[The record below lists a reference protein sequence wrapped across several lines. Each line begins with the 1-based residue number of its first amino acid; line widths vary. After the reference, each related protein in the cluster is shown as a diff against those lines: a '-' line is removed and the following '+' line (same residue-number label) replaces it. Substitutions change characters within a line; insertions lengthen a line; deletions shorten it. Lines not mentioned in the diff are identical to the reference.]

1 MKNKEKKRP
10 KRKETGEDYYLNKK
24 CWLVKNLDHPPYR
37 RCQYCELRF
46 NDCLFMR
53 YQVISFVLGCF
64 SFLLIYLFEKMIP
77 FYDIVIIFTI
87 VIVYGYYFNSS
98 TEKIV
103 KSNFLE
109 KKAKEELRA
118 LSGELEM
125 RVERQTKNIKK
136 QNKNLKELL
145 NIKSDFLRTV
155 NHQLNTPL
163 TIMKSAFAMMED
175 KSLSTEQGIG
185 IASHGLER
193 MSSTIEDFWDAFELE
208 EQKVPVNLVETDI
221 EVIID
226 EMVEEKRKMESVM
239 NKDLKIEL
247 SMPGFSIPKVLCDQ
261 KKISH
266 AISNLLDNAVFYTQ
280 KGSVGIR
287 FEKIKRGKKECLKVF
302 ISDTGEGI
310 PTKDRKKIF
319 EKFTRGSTTSSIN
332 PNGSGLGLYI
342 AKTIIEKSGGKLTLE
357 SSVVGKGTT
366 FSFVLEV
373 ASAKGSAEIIP

>member
-1 MKNKEKKRP
+1 MKYKEKKRIR
-10 KRKETGEDYYLNKK
+10 RKEAGGSYYLNKK
-24 CWLVKNLDHPPYR
+24 CWLVKNLDHPPYK

-46 NDCLFMR
+46 HDCLFMR
-53 YQVISFVLGCF
+53 YQVISLVLGCF
-64 SFLLIYLFEKMIP
+64 SFLLIYLFERTIP
-77 FYDIVIIFTI
+77 FYAIVIIFTM

-109 KKAKEELRA
+109 KKAKDELKK
-118 LSGELEM
+118 LSNELEN

-145 NIKSDFLRTV
+145 NVKSDFLRTV

-163 TIMKSAFAMMED
+163 TIMRGAFSMMED
-175 KSLSTEQGIG
+175 KSLSIDQGMK

-208 EQKVPVNLVETDI
+208 EQKVSVDLVETDI
-221 EVIID
+221 EAIVGD
-226 EMVEEKRKMESVM
+226 MVEEKKKMESVI
-239 NKDLKIEL
+239 NKKLKIVL
-247 SMPGFSIPKVLCDQ
+247 SRPNFSIPKVLCDQ

-280 KGSVGIR
+280 KGSVGVR
-287 FEKIKRGKKECLKVF
+287 FEKVKRDKKNYLKVF

-310 PTKDRKKIF
+310 PAKDQKKIF
-319 EKFTRGSTTSSIN
+319 EKFTRGSSTSSIN

-342 AKTIIEKSGGKLTLE
+342 AKTIIEKSGGKIILE
-357 SSVVGKGTT
+357 ESVVGKGTT
-366 FSFVLEV
+366 FSFILE
-373 ASAKGSAEIIP
+373 AAK